1 MGEGLRLY
9 ADTAVR
15 EDAARL
21 LDLGIFRGLTTNPL
35 LLARAGL
42 GADDLPG
49 VVEWAVGLGA
59 EEVFC
64 QAWGTTAADLVRR
77 GEQLHALAPEVVAV
91 KVPATRAGTAAARTL
106 AGRGIPVL
114 LTAVYSAPQAVLA
127 AAAGCAYVAPYLGR
141 MADAGRP
148 AHEETIDMHRLLSA
162 VGATTRLLVASIR
175 TPADVVRLAR
185 EGVGC
190 FALQPSVAEAF
201 FSDPLTRRATEEF
214 EKAAVGS
221 T

>member
-21 LDLGIFRGLTTNPL
+21 LELGIFRGLTTNPL

-64 QAWGTTAADLVRR
+64 QAWGTTAADLVAR
-77 GEQLHALAPEVVAV
+77 GEQLHALAPDVVAV
-91 KVPATRAGTAAARTL
+91 KVPATRAGTGAAAVL

-127 AAAGCAYVAPYLGR
+127 AAAGCTYLAPYLGR
-141 MADAGRP
+141 MSDAGRP
-148 AHEETIDMHRLLSA
+148 AHEETIGMHRLLTA

-175 TPADVVRLAR
+175 TPADVVLLAK
-185 EGVGC
+185 EGIGC
-190 FALQPSVAEAF
+190 FALQPPVAEAF
-201 FSDPLTRRATEEF
+201 FADPLTRAATEEF
-214 EKAAVGS
+214 ERAAAASG
-221 T
+221 

>member
-15 EDAARL
+15 DDAARL
-21 LDLGIFRGLTTNPL
+21 LDLGIFRGITTNPL

-42 GADDLPG
+42 GTDALPA

-64 QAWGTTAADLVRR
+64 QAWGATAAELVNR
-77 GEQLHALAPEVVAV
+77 GEELHALAPDVVAV
-91 KVPATRAGTAAARTL
+91 KVPATRAGTEAAATL
-106 AGRGIPVL
+106 SSRGIPVL

-148 AHEETIDMHRLLSA
+148 AHEETIDMHRLLA
-162 VGATTRLLVASIR
+162 TVGAPTKVLVASVR

-185 EGVGC
+185 EGVAC
-190 FALQPSVAEAF
+190 FALPPAVAEAF
-201 FSDPLTRRATEEF
+201 FSDPLTRAAAEEF
-214 EKAAVGS
+214 ERAALGS

>member
-21 LDLGIFRGLTTNPL
+21 LELGIFRGLTTNPL

-49 VVEWAVGLGA
+49 VVDWAVGLGA

-64 QAWGTTAADLVRR
+64 QAWGTTAADLVAR
-77 GEQLHALAPEVVAV
+77 GEQLHALAPDVVAV
-91 KVPATRAGTAAARTL
+91 KVPATRPGTEAAAVL

-127 AAAGCAYVAPYLGR
+127 AAAGCAYLAPYLGR

-148 AHEETIDMHRLLSA
+148 AHEETIAMHRLLTA
-162 VGATTRLLVASIR
+162 AGAATRLLVASIR
-175 TPADVVRLAR
+175 TPADVVRLAT

-190 FALQPSVAEAF
+190 FALQPPVAEAF
-201 FSDPLTRRATEEF
+201 FADPLTRRAAEEF
-214 EKAAVGS
+214 ERA
-221 T
+221 